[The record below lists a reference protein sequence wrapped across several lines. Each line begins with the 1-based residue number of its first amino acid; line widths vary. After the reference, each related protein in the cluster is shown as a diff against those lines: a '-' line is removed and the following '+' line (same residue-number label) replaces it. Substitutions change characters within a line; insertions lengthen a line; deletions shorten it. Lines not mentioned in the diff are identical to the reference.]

1 MKFDDFL
8 HTINDFGR
16 YQKLRYI
23 FICLT
28 YMLPPIMVYTWSF
41 TAAKPSFRC
50 KLFDNDTIF
59 NNDIPSLI
67 NQSQPDETYCKTNM
81 KISVGECQRCYR
93 KVVSETGTTH
103 IEPCKEFV
111 FDRKYYQYTLVE
123 EWLMVCDR
131 TIFRS
136 IVQNIF
142 FFGYMVGS
150 IFFGIF
156 ADKYGR
162 RPIMSACILLMVVT
176 GFICAFFPQKK
187 AFGFWPSYIVYTI
200 SRFILACS
208 TRGISVTG
216 SIFAFEDIIT
226 ELVGPKNKFLTAI
239 SVKYFFAIGQLF
251 LVAFAYFIREWRR
264 LSWTLSIF
272 TIPFVFFHFVLPESA
287 RWMMSKRHYT
297 KAEKLLRHIAKT
309 NKRPFDEEAF
319 NRMKNEQEKSTLC
332 QSQQIGVL
340 ALFQTKIMF
349 IISINLFFQW
359 FVQNLVFYGISQ
371 STGSWGFNPY
381 LSFTISALVEI
392 LSCIAIHPLLNRVG
406 RKLPYF
412 IAALCFSIIALLI
425 IPMQNLILKNKQRDR
440 VLTFIWNV
448 LLKFFASG
456 SYNIIYIYA
465 NELFPTRIR
474 NTGMGICSM
483 VARIG
488 AIVGTTS
495 NDMLTR
501 VWINLPTILYGILSL
516 LAALS
521 VLILPETLNKTL
533 PQTIEDTEQMGLVCI
548 RIRGVQRTLD
558 MEEEQS
564 NKKEYPNSNDIHALK
579 STCGR
584 NRSRNGYENEKRN
597 NHLIDE
603 H

>member
-16 YQKLRYI
+16 YQKIRYI

-28 YMLPPIMVYTWSF
+28 YMLPAIMVYTWSF

-50 KLFDNDTIF
+50 KLADNDTIF
-59 NNDIPSLI
+59 NSDIPDLF
-67 NQSQPDETYCKTNM
+67 NQSQPDETYCKANM
-81 KISVGECQRCYR
+81 KISVKECQRCYR
-93 KVVSETGTTH
+93 KIISEIGTIQ

-111 FDRKYYQYTLVE
+111 FDRKYYQDTLVE

-142 FFGYMVGS
+142 FIGYMVGS

-156 ADKYGR
+156 ADK
-162 RPIMSACILLMVVT
+162 
-176 GFICAFFPQKK
+176 
-187 AFGFWPSYIVYTI
+187 
-200 SRFILACS
+200 
-208 TRGISVTG
+208 GISVTG
-216 SIFAFEDIIT
+216 FVLIT

-239 SVKYFFAIGQLF
+239 SAKYFFAIGQLF

-272 TIPFVFFHFVLPESA
+272 TIPFMFFHFILPESA
-287 RWMMSKRHYT
+287 RWMMSKEHYK

-319 NRMKNEQEKSTLC
+319 KRLKNEQEKNILC

-392 LSCIAIHPLLNRVG
+392 LSCMAIHPLLNRVG

-412 IAALCFSIIALLI
+412 IAALCFAIIALLI
-425 IPMQNLILKNKQRDR
+425 IPIQNSILKNSQQQR
-440 VLTFIWNV
+440 VLTFILNV

-501 VWINLPTILYGILSL
+501 VWINLPTVIYGLLSL
-516 LAALS
+516 LAAIFA
-521 VLILPETLNKTL
+521 LILPETLNKTL
-533 PQTIEDTEQMGLVCI
+533 PQTVEDTEQMGLACI
-548 RIRGVQRTLD
+548 RIRSVRRTSNI
-558 MEEEQS
+558 EEEQF
-564 NKKEYPNSNDIHALK
+564 NKKENPNSNGTHMLK
-579 STCGR
+579 STCES
-584 NRSRNGYENEKRN
+584 NRHSNEHENGKKN
-597 NHLIDE
+597 NHLIDAQQITSA
-603 H
+603 